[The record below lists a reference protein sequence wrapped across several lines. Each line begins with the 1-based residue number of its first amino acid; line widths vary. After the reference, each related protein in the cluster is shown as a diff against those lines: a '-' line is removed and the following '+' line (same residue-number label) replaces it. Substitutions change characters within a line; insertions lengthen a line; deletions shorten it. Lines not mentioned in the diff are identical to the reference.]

1 MFRRH
6 PVLSLLTVAYL
17 ACLAWLTLTPTDDG
31 ERAFTLLGRLVDLF
45 QRHESTS
52 WLTYPLAEFAANIV
66 LFVPMGV
73 FVVLL
78 FGRRHWWAGIFVGVL
93 TSCWIELAQGV
104 WMPDR
109 VADPRDLASN
119 SIGTALGVVVALL
132 ITWPAAYRSRTL
144 AARRSASHAEA

>member
-6 PVLSLLTVAYL
+6 PLLSLMTVAYL
-17 ACLAWLTLTPTDDG
+17 LCLAWLTLTPTSSG
-31 ERAFTLLGRLVDLF
+31 ERAFSLLGRLVDQF

-52 WLTYPLAEFAANIV
+52 WLTYSLAEFAANIV
-66 LFVPMGV
+66 LFIPMGI

-78 FGRRHWWAGIFVGVL
+78 FGRRTWWAGIFVGVL

-119 SIGTALGVVVALL
+119 SIGTALGVIVALL
-132 ITWPAAYRSRTL
+132 ITWPAARRGRAI
-144 AARRSASHAEA
+144 AAARSASQARA